1 MAHIVAVAGNIER
14 LASFAEPRATTGVE
28 VRDGLMRRSRAAPIS
43 FGRVRWAER
52 LGQLYLMPAFPRGGM
67 LGNHL
72 VFSWREGE
80 RRHALSLHAWE
91 PLTESVERL
100 RRLSPVRRLTM
111 PRGRATVRATIAA
124 PYPRKHA
131 FDVFLV
137 VPARA
142 ADIGLRIESSTG
154 QQLRILDSTRSRD
167 CRTRPPLRLCLLR
180 FPRLEAVRGGIWTVV
195 ATKRSLPPARVR
207 VDVVFR

>member
-14 LASFAEPRATTGVE
+14 LASFAEPRGTTGVE

-91 PLTESVERL
+91 PLTESVATLEALAEGLPSLVAAERL

-111 PRGRATVRATIAA
+111 PRGRATVRATIVSASST
-124 PYPRKHA
+124 R
-131 FDVFLV
+131 
-137 VPARA
+137 RA
-142 ADIGLRIESSTG
+142 AATVELG
-154 QQLRILDSTRSRD
+154 
-167 CRTRPPLRLCLLR
+167 
-180 FPRLEAVRGGIWTVV
+180 PR
-195 ATKRSLPPARVR
+195 
-207 VDVVFR
+207 